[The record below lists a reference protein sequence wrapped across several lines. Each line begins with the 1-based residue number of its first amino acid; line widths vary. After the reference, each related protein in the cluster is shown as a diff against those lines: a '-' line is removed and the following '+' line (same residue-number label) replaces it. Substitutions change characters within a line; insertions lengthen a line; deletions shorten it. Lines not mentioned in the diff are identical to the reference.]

1 MCNLSCGE
9 IKDAGYDLQYIN
21 TTEYNSV
28 LDPDPFDSRPINGPF
43 DGLYWLELNGSDPA
57 QYYCDMNTDDG
68 GWTHL
73 LTAGRDSEDFL
84 TGGAGWTSVGS
95 DSAEEQLR
103 TFDQNAGDQAIQFPT
118 YGLLETN
125 EIRLCYGFSFPENIG
140 DAFPH
145 QQCFIFPHGQE
156 RTLQSFFVDGA
167 THIDCS
173 KGNDLYGIEDIN
185 LDGEGNNAFCLD
197 YSAYRGAMSSYST
210 LQEYTGCY
218 WLGINQLGTDELGNE
233 NGTGSALGLLY
244 SSGGDCE
251 YDPTIVGSTWGIGLG
266 LIMEP
271 QFNTPSSN
279 RLWHVFGR

>member
-1 MCNLSCGE
+1 
-9 IKDAGYDLQYIN
+9 
-21 TTEYNSV
+21 
-28 LDPDPFDSRPINGPF
+28 
-43 DGLYWLELNGSDPA
+43 
-57 QYYCDMNTDDG
+57 MNTDDG
-68 GWTHL
+68 DGHI
-73 LTAGRDSEDFL
+73 LTAGRIQKTF

-95 DSAEEQLR
+95 DSAEEHWK
-103 TFDQNAGDQAIQFPT
+103 FDQNAGDRRQFPT

-244 SSGGDCE
+244 SSAGDCE

-266 LIMEP
+266 LIMAP
-271 QFNTPSSN
+271 QNNTPSSDN
-279 RLWHVFGR
+279 YGTCLDVR